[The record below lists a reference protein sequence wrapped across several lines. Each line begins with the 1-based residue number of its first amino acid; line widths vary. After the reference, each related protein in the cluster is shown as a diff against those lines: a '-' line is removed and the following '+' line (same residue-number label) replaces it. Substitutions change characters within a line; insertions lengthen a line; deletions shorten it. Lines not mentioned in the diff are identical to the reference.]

1 MLQGILLEIDTENK
15 QGKIEQ
21 AVNRRQYLFNL
32 DLWEGKANELCKN
45 AEIEFD
51 VEKARVIKIRPK
63 PKPIDPN
70 EIPVTKS
77 AQECITEFFE
87 RENIILQ
94 NYKDFME
101 NHPRLDF
108 LRSQRFILT
117 AYNDLCEMDGTLANP
132 ALKKLRQE
140 ILALYKEFENYVKK
154 TEYSLEYSFEKIFLN
169 RQSAYLKAQNL
180 IEATKSSLNNAQAQV
195 RPLSKEL
202 EESEFALKN
211 SSNKHSKDFQE
222 LEKDVKAMRKRYVDL
237 VNFIAVQKDL
247 LVKTTDRLKNFRQQ
261 HLQEFSEVFT
271 PMKQDIK
278 EHFIMLLDTKAY
290 DLDSVLWQRAKR
302 SEVIKRFF
310 RDAGIEG
317 GYSSKTFLHYFLR
330 GLDKSKL
337 SPRSK
342 ELFNLL
348 RYLEEVSKRN
358 ILIIRESS
366 ADLHRDKQIIEKV
379 DSCLSIATEQ
389 KMIPAFNELCANKY
403 DIVVMDWR
411 NENVSAL
418 DFIRKFKI
426 TKKDAKIEF
435 IILMPESKD
444 SDFVLKARDLGV
456 QFFVP
461 AHDGGLLAESVRM
474 AI

>member
-1 MLQGILLEIDTENK
+1 
-15 QGKIEQ
+15 
-21 AVNRRQYLFNL
+21 
-32 DLWEGKANELCKN
+32 
-45 AEIEFD
+45 
-51 VEKARVIKIRPK
+51 
-63 PKPIDPN
+63 
-70 EIPVTKS
+70 
-77 AQECITEFFE
+77 
-87 RENIILQ
+87 
-94 NYKDFME
+94 
-101 NHPRLDF
+101 
-108 LRSQRFILT
+108 
-117 AYNDLCEMDGTLANP
+117 MDGTLANP

-140 ILALYKEFENYVKK
+140 ILGLYKEFENYVKK
-154 TEYSLEYSFEKIFLN
+154 TGYSLEYSFEKIFLN

-180 IEATKSSLNNAQAQV
+180 IEMTQSSLNNAQAQV
-195 RPLSKEL
+195 RPLGKEL

-211 SSNKHSKDFQE
+211 SSNKHSKDFHE

-237 VNFIAVQKDL
+237 VNFIAVQKEL
-247 LVKTTDRLKNFRQQ
+247 LVKTTERLKDFKQK
-261 HLQEFSEVFT
+261 HLQEFAEAFT
-271 PMKQDIK
+271 PMKQEIK
-278 EHFIMLLDTKAY
+278 EHFITLLDTKAY
-290 DLDSVLWQRAKR
+290 DLDSFLWHRAKR
-302 SEVIKRFF
+302 SEVVKRFF

-379 DSCLSIATEQ
+379 DSCISIATEQ

-418 DFIRKFKI
+418 DFIRKFRA

-435 IILMPESKD
+435 ILLMPEHKG
-444 SDFVLKARDLGV
+444 SDFMLKARDLGV

-461 AHDGGLLAESVRM
+461 SHDGGLLAESVRM

>member
-1 MLQGILLEIDTENK
+1 MFQGILLEVDTAAN

-21 AVNRRQYLFNL
+21 AVNKRQYLFDL
-32 DLWEGKANELCKN
+32 ALWEGKTNELVPK

-51 VEKARVIKIRPK
+51 VERAQVIKIRPK
-63 PKPIDPN
+63 PKPIDPDA
-70 EIPVTKS
+70 IPVTKS
-77 AQECITEFFE
+77 AEECITEFFE
-87 RENIILQ
+87 RENTILQ
-94 NYKDFME
+94 NYRDFMD

-140 ILALYKEFENYVKK
+140 ILGLHKEFENYVKK
-154 TEYSLEYSFEKIFLN
+154 TGYSLEYSFEKIFLN
-169 RQSAYLKAQNL
+169 RQSAYLKAENL
-180 IEATKSSLNNAQAQV
+180 IEMTQSSLNNAQAQV
-195 RPLSKEL
+195 RPLGKEL
-202 EESEFALKN
+202 EESEFTLKN
-211 SSNKHSKDFQE
+211 MSNKHSKDFRD

-237 VNFIAVQKDL
+237 VNFIAVQKEL
-247 LVKTTDRLKNFRQQ
+247 LVKTTERLKNFRQQ
-261 HLQEFSEVFT
+261 HLQEFAEVFT
-271 PMKQDIK
+271 PMKEEIK

-290 DLDSVLWQRAKR
+290 DLDAFLWQRAKR

-342 ELFNLL
+342 ELFGLL

-379 DSCLSIATEQ
+379 DSCISIATEQ
-389 KMIPAFNELCANKY
+389 KMIPAFNELCENNY

-418 DFIRKFKI
+418 DFIRKFRM

-435 IILMPESKD
+435 IILMPDHKD
-444 SDFVLKARDLGV
+444 SDFMLKARDLGV

-461 AHDGGLLAESVRM
+461 SHDGGLLAESVRM